1 MQSIFNFIVSPKH
14 GRSTSK
20 KEIDGKEL
28 LLNTEVQN
36 HEYTS
41 RLGIVSNVP
50 LAVET
55 EIQPG
60 DEVILHHN
68 VFRRFRDIRGKEK
81 NSKAYYK
88 EDTFFVQPDQ
98 IYAYKR
104 DEEWQALDG
113 YCFIKPIK
121 AKEKS
126 LSLHKEQPAIGIIKY
141 ASDGFKSG
149 ALVGFKP
156 GMEYEFN
163 IEGQRLYRVPVNQ
176 ITIEYEY
183 QGDEEEYNPLGVQ
196 GC

>member
-20 KEIDGKEL
+20 KDIDGKEL

-36 HEYTS
+36 HHYTS
-41 RLGIVSNVP
+41 RLGVVVNTP
-50 LAVET
+50 LAIDS

-60 DEVILHHN
+60 DEVIVHHN

-104 DEEWQALDG
+104 NAEWQALDG
-113 YCFIKPIK
+113 YCFVKPIV
-121 AKEKS
+121 AKDT
-126 LSLHKEQPAIGIIKY
+126 LDMHHEQPAIGIIKY
-141 ASDGFKSG
+141 AGEGFGAG

-163 IEGQRLYRVPVNQ
+163 IEGERLYRIPVNQ

-183 QGDEEEYNPLGVQ
+183 QGDEKEYNPSWSQ
-196 GC
+196 SC

>member
-20 KEIDGKEL
+20 KDIDGKEL

-36 HEYTS
+36 HHYTS
-41 RLGIVSNVP
+41 RLGVVVNTP
-50 LAVET
+50 LAIDS

-60 DEVILHHN
+60 DEVIVHHN

-104 DEEWQALDG
+104 NTEWEALDG
-113 YCFIKPIK
+113 YCFVKPIV
-121 AKEKS
+121 AKDT
-126 LSLHKEQPAIGIIKY
+126 LDMHHEQPAIGIIKY
-141 ASDGFKSG
+141 AGEGFEVG

-163 IEGQRLYRVPVNQ
+163 IEGERLYRIPVNQ

-183 QGDEEEYNPLGVQ
+183 QGDEKEYNPSWSQ
-196 GC
+196 SC

>member
-20 KEIDGKEL
+20 KDIDGKEL

-36 HEYTS
+36 HHYTS
-41 RLGIVSNVP
+41 RLGVVVNTP
-50 LAVET
+50 LAIDS

-60 DEVILHHN
+60 DEVIVLHN

-104 DEEWQALDG
+104 NTGWQALDG
-113 YCFIKPIK
+113 YCFVKPIV
-121 AKEKS
+121 AKETFDM
-126 LSLHKEQPAIGIIKY
+126 HNEQPSIGIVKY
-141 ASDGFKSG
+141 ASEEFEVG

-163 IEGQRLYRVPVNQ
+163 IEGERLYRIPANQ

-183 QGDEEEYNPLGVQ
+183 QGDEKEYNPSWSQ
-196 GC
+196 SC

>member
-20 KEIDGKEL
+20 KDIDGKEL

-36 HEYTS
+36 HNYTS
-41 RLGIVSNVP
+41 RLGVVTSTP
-50 LAVET
+50 LAIDS

-60 DEVILHHN
+60 DEVIVHHN

-104 DEEWQALDG
+104 NTGWQALDG
-113 YCFIKPIK
+113 FCFVKPIV
-121 AKEKS
+121 AKETFDM
-126 LSLHKEQPAIGIIKY
+126 HNEQPLIGIVKY
-141 ASDGFKSG
+141 ASEEFEVG

-163 IEGQRLYRVPVNQ
+163 IEGERLYRIPANQ

-183 QGDEEEYNPLGVQ
+183 QGDEKEYNPSWSQ
-196 GC
+196 SC

>member
-1 MQSIFNFIVSPKH
+1 MQSIFNFIVRPKH
-14 GRSTSK
+14 GRSTSEKDLGGK
-20 KEIDGKEL
+20 KL

-36 HEYTS
+36 HNYTS
-41 RLGIVSNVP
+41 RLGVVTNTP
-50 LAVET
+50 LAFDS
-55 EIQPG
+55 EIEPG

-88 EDTFFVQPDQ
+88 EDAFFVQPDQ

-104 DEEWQALDG
+104 NTEWQALDG

-121 AKEKS
+121 EKQAFSS
-126 LSLHKEQPAIGIIKY
+126 LKEQSGIGIIKY
-141 ASDGFKSG
+141 PSDGFETG

-163 IEGQRLYRVPVNQ
+163 IEGQRLYRVPTNQ
-176 ITIEYEY
+176 ITIKYEY
-183 QGDEEEYNPLGVQ
+183 QGDEEEYNPGGTQ
-196 GC
+196 SC

>member
-1 MQSIFNFIVSPKH
+1 MQSIFNFIVRPKH
-14 GRSTSK
+14 GRSTSEK
-20 KEIDGKEL
+20 DLDGKKL

-36 HEYTS
+36 HNYTS
-41 RLGIVSNVP
+41 RLGVVTNTP
-50 LAVET
+50 LAVDS
-55 EIQPG
+55 EIEPG

-88 EDTFFVQPDQ
+88 EDAFFVQPDQ

-104 DEEWQALDG
+104 NTEWQALDG
-113 YCFIKPIK
+113 YCFVKPIK
-121 AKEKS
+121 AKETFDM
-126 LSLHKEQPAIGIIKY
+126 HKEQPSIGIIKY
-141 ASDGFKSG
+141 ASDSFKTG

-163 IEGQRLYRVPVNQ
+163 IEGERLYRVPTNQ
-176 ITIEYEY
+176 ITIKYEY
-183 QGDEEEYNPLGVQ
+183 QGDEEEYNPSGTQ

>member
-14 GRSTSK
+14 SRSTSK
-20 KEIDGKEL
+20 KDIGGKEL
-28 LLNTEVQN
+28 LLNTDVQN

-41 RLGIVSNVP
+41 RLGVVGNTP
-50 LAVET
+50 LAIET

-68 VFRRFRDIRGKEK
+68 VFRRFRDVRGKEK
-81 NSKAYYK
+81 NSRAYYK

-104 DEEWQALDG
+104 NKQWKALDG
-113 YCFIKPIK
+113 FCFIKPIK
-121 AKEKS
+121 EKQAFSS
-126 LSLHKEQPAIGIIKY
+126 LKEQSGIGIIKY
-141 ASDGFKSG
+141 PSDGFETG

-163 IEGQRLYRVPVNQ
+163 IEGQRLYRVPTNQ
-176 ITIEYEY
+176 ITIKYEY
-183 QGDEEEYNPLGVQ
+183 QGDEEEYNPSSTQ

>member
-20 KEIDGKEL
+20 KDIDGKEL

-36 HEYTS
+36 HHYTS
-41 RLGIVSNVP
+41 RLGVVVNTP
-50 LAVET
+50 LAIDS

-60 DEVILHHN
+60 DEVIVHHN

-104 DEEWQALDG
+104 NTEWEALDG
-113 YCFIKPIK
+113 YCFVKPIV
-121 AKEKS
+121 AKDT
-126 LSLHKEQPAIGIIKY
+126 LDMHHEQPAIGIIKY
-141 ASDGFKSG
+141 ASEGFEKG

-163 IEGQRLYRVPVNQ
+163 IEGERLYRIPVNQ

-183 QGDEEEYNPLGVQ
+183 QGDEKEYNPSWSQ
-196 GC
+196 SC

>member
-20 KEIDGKEL
+20 KDIDGKEL

-36 HEYTS
+36 HHYTS
-41 RLGIVSNVP
+41 RLGVVVNTP
-50 LAVET
+50 LAIDS

-60 DEVILHHN
+60 DEVIVHHN

-104 DEEWQALDG
+104 NAEWQALDG
-113 YCFIKPIK
+113 YCFVKPIV
-121 AKEKS
+121 AKDT
-126 LSLHKEQPAIGIIKY
+126 LDMHHEQPAIGIIKY
-141 ASDGFKSG
+141 AGEGFEAG

-163 IEGQRLYRVPVNQ
+163 IEGERLYRIPVNQ

-183 QGDEEEYNPLGVQ
+183 QGDEKEYNPSWSQ
-196 GC
+196 SC

>member
-20 KEIDGKEL
+20 KDIDGKEL

-36 HEYTS
+36 HHYTS
-41 RLGIVSNVP
+41 RLGVVVNTP
-50 LAVET
+50 LAIDS

-60 DEVILHHN
+60 DEVIVHHN

-104 DEEWQALDG
+104 NTEWQALDG
-113 YCFIKPIK
+113 YCFVKPIV
-121 AKEKS
+121 AKDT
-126 LSLHKEQPAIGIIKY
+126 LDMHHEQPAIGIIKY
-141 ASDGFKSG
+141 AGEGFEMG

-163 IEGQRLYRVPVNQ
+163 IEGERLYRIPVNQ
-176 ITIEYEY
+176 ITIEY
-183 QGDEEEYNPLGVQ
+183 
-196 GC
+196 